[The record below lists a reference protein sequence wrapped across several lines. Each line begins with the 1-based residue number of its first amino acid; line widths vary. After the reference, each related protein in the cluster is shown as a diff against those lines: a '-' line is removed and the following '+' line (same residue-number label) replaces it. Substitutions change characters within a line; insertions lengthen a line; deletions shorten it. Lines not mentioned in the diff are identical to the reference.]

1 MELLDLKLEEWIDTN
16 KEKFIDISDSIWS
29 FAEIGLMEEK
39 SSDLLAKTLED
50 AGFVIERGIAGMPTA
65 FVASYGSSKPVIAIL
80 GEFDALPGLSQT
92 TDPEKTVL
100 KEGAPGHGC
109 GHNLLG
115 VAGLA
120 ACLALKESLNTN
132 GLQGTIR
139 YYGCPAEENVDA
151 KGGMVKAG
159 AFSDVDISLTWH
171 PGQTNGVIATNFQA
185 IYSMVFNFKGKAAHA
200 AGDPYHGRSAL
211 DAVELMNVGCN
222 YLREHIIPDAR
233 LHYIITKVGKAPNIV
248 PEEAAAWYYVR
259 APQLDQLREIY
270 PRVVKVAKGAA
281 LMTETELEIDF
292 QGGSANLLA
301 NNTLED
307 LLYQKMIALEHP
319 QFDQEDQA
327 YAKEIVKSLPE
338 GYFDIIIAT
347 LPPDMRTDF
356 EQLRNVNLC
365 EIILPIKGRGITLPG
380 STDVGDVSW
389 VTPLAQFATAC
400 VTIGTP
406 GHSWQ
411 LVAQSGM
418 SIGHKGMI
426 FAAKVLALSG
436 FELFTNPELISKA
449 KEEFKAKIEKTPYT
463 SPLPDDWKPPIEYLK
478 SLYSGENS

>member
-1 MELLDLKLEEWIDTN
+1 MDLKLEEWIDTN
-16 KEKFIDISDSIWS
+16 KEKFIELSDNIWS
-29 FAEIGLMEEK
+29 FAEIGLLEEK
-39 SSDLLAKTLED
+39 SSDLLVKTLEEAD
-50 AGFVIERGIAGMPTA
+50 FVIEKGIAGMPTA
-65 FVASYGSSKPVIAIL
+65 FVASYGSGKPVIAIL

-100 KEGAPGHGC
+100 KKGAPGHGC

-120 ACLALKESLNTN
+120 ACLALKESLENN
-132 GLQGTIR
+132 DLQGTIR

-151 KGGMVKAG
+151 KGGMVKVG

-171 PGQTNGVIATNFQA
+171 PGQTNSVWATNCQA
-185 IYSMVFNFKGKAAHA
+185 IYSVVFNFKGKAAHA
-200 AGDPYHGRSAL
+200 AADPYHGRSAL

-222 YLREHIIPDAR
+222 YLREHIIQDAR
-233 LHYIITKVGKAPNIV
+233 LHYIITKGGVAPNIV
-248 PEEAAAWYYVR
+248 PEEAAVWYYIR
-259 APQLDQLREIY
+259 APQLDQLSEIY

-281 LMTETELEIDF
+281 LMTETELKIDF

-307 LLYQKMIALEHP
+307 LLHQKMIALEPP
-319 QFDQEDQA
+319 QFDQKDQT

-338 GYFDIIIAT
+338 GYFDIRMAT
-347 LPPDMRTDF
+347 LPPDMQTDF

-365 EIILPIKGRGITLPG
+365 EIILPIKGQGITFPG

-389 VTPLAQFATAC
+389 ITPLAQFVTTC

-411 LVAQSGM
+411 EVAQSGM

-426 FAAKVLALSG
+426 FAAKILALSG
-436 FELFTNPELISKA
+436 FELFTNLELVSKA
-449 KEEFKAKIEKTPYT
+449 KKEFKTKIEKTPYI
-463 SPLPDDWKPPIEYLK
+463 SPLPDDWKPPIEYIK